1 MYQFLQENLLNT
13 YYLPGVLLRTGNTK
27 VKRHDPLLS
36 GRFGL
41 SGNYTNKLK
50 GVVTHKML
58 LGGGRKL
65 KPAGEVRKYFTKGPR
80 HM

>member
-1 MYQFLQENLLNT
+1 MYSFLQENLSNT
-13 YYLPGVLLRTGNTK
+13 YYLPGVVLCIGNTK
-27 VKRHDPLLS
+27 VRRHDPLLS
-36 GRFGL
+36 RRFGL

-58 LGGGRKL
+58 LGRGRKL
-65 KPAGEVRKYFTKGPR
+65 KPAGEVRKYFTKGLR